1 MIWDR
6 PNSIDMETLTR
17 LFDCIKIQAK
27 APRPDFLGA
36 KMNGKWHAYGT
47 LHVHQMIDELAIAL
61 LKLGI
66 SANDGTPEGCDKI
79 GLISTGRPEWVIT
92 DLAVQQTGAILV
104 PLYPTIG
111 MSELEMI
118 LHEVDLK
125 VIFVENEELYHNVK
139 LTAQKL
145 SAPLKIFTYNEIE
158 DAVFWETLLHPFT
171 SDEESLLRQTAD
183 KVHED
188 DVSTIIYTSGTTG
201 HPKGVM
207 LTHKNILSNVKAC
220 YKVLDQIPLTER
232 KAFSFLPL
240 NHIFE
245 KMITYCYLFNGFS
258 IYYAE
263 SMETIGANLK
273 DVKPDIFASV
283 PRLLEKVYER
293 ILTEGNKLK
302 GVKRKIF
309 FWAMH
314 LAEQYEI
321 NSSGDLFYKIQ
332 MKIADRLVFSKWRAA
347 IGGNVKAIVLGG
359 AACQIRLEK
368 IFTAAKIVIM
378 EGYGLTETSP
388 VIAVNHYDKNERIFG
403 TVGMVIDGV
412 EVKIAKDGEI
422 LCKGPNLMKGYYLQP
437 DLTSEVLVGG
447 WFHTGDIGEFVKGKF
462 LKIVDRKKEIF
473 KTAGGKYVA
482 PLPIEN
488 KMKENKYIE
497 QIIVL
502 GPERKFTSALLVP
515 SFLNLKEWCA
525 RNQVSFTSNEQVI
538 KDERVIA
545 FYQSLVNKY
554 NAGFSHVE
562 QVKKISLLPVEWS
575 IANGELTPKGT
586 IKRKVIMERYKKE
599 IEEIYADHQ
608 FEKDMV

>member
-1 MIWDR
+1 
-6 PNSIDMETLTR
+6 METLTR

-27 APRPDFLGA
+27 APRSDLLTSKVNGNWHSYSTHQVH
-36 KMNGKWHAYGT
+36 KM
-47 LHVHQMIDELAIAL
+47 VDELAIAL
-61 LKLGI
+61 IKLGI
-66 SANDGTPEGCDKI
+66 SGKDETPEGRDKI

-111 MSELEMI
+111 MNELEMI

-125 VIFVENEELYHNVK
+125 VIFIENKELFLNV
-139 LTAQKL
+139 QKITVKF
-145 SAPLKIFTYNEIE
+145 PELKIFTYDDGIDEAVCWKNLLQPLTSE
-158 DAVFWETLLHPFT
+158 DQ
-171 SDEESLLRQTAD
+171 SLLQKAAD
-183 KVHED
+183 NVQES

-201 HPKGVM
+201 KPKGVM

-220 YKVLDQIPLTER
+220 YKVLVQIPLTQKR
-232 KAFSFLPL
+232 AFSFLPL

-263 SMETIGANLK
+263 NMETIGANLK
-273 DVKPDIFASV
+273 EVKPDVFASV

-302 GVKRKIF
+302 GIKRKIF
-309 FWAMH
+309 YWAIH

-321 NSSGDLFYKIQ
+321 NSPANLFYKMQ
-332 MKIADRLVFSKWRAA
+332 MKIADKLVFSKWRAA

-368 IFTAAKIVIM
+368 IFTAANIVIM

-388 VIAVNHYDKNERIFG
+388 VIAVNHYVENERMFG
-403 TVGMVIDGV
+403 TVGIVIDDV
-412 EVKIAKDGEI
+412 EIEIANDGEI
-422 LCKGPNLMKGYYLQP
+422 LCKGPNVMKGYYKQP
-437 DLTSEVLVGG
+437 DLTEETITGG
-447 WFHTGDIGEFVKGKF
+447 WFHTGDIGEMVNGRF
-462 LKIVDRKKEIF
+462 LKIIDRKKEIF

-515 SFLNLKEWCA
+515 SFLNLKDWCS
-525 RNQVSFTSNEQVI
+525 RNQVPFESNEQVI
-538 KDERVIA
+538 KEEKVIA
-545 FYQSLVNKY
+545 FYQSIVNKY
-554 NAGFSHVE
+554 NVEFSHVE
-562 QVKKISLLPVEWS
+562 QVKKIHLLPFEWS

-586 IKRKVIMERYKKE
+586 IKRKVIVEKYKKE
-599 IEEIYADHQ
+599 IDEIYADHQ
-608 FEKDMV
+608 FEKTTV

>member
-1 MIWDR
+1 
-6 PNSIDMETLTR
+6 METLTR

-27 APRPDFLGA
+27 SPRSDFLGA
-36 KMNGKWHAYGT
+36 KMNGKWHAYST
-47 LHVHQMIDELAIAL
+47 HHVHEMIDELTIAL
-61 LKLGI
+61 INLGV
-66 SANDGTPEGCDKI
+66 STNDGTPEGRDKI
-79 GLISTGRPEWVIT
+79 GLISKGRPEWIIT

-111 MSELEMI
+111 MHELEMI
-118 LHEVDLK
+118 LQEVDLK
-125 VIFVENEELYHNVK
+125 IIFIETEELYHNVK
-139 LTAQKL
+139 LIAEKL
-145 SAPLKIFTYNEIE
+145 TLPLKIFTYNEID

-171 SDEESLLRQTAD
+171 SDEKSILRQRAD

-220 YKVLDQIPLTER
+220 YKVLAQVPLKDR

-263 SMETIGANLK
+263 SMDTIGANLK
-273 DVKPDIFASV
+273 DVKPDLFASV

-293 ILTEGNKLK
+293 ILAEGNKLK

-314 LAEQYEI
+314 LAERYEI
-321 NSSGDLFYKIQ
+321 NSSANLWYRIQ
-332 MKIADRLVFSKWRAA
+332 MKIADRLVFSKWRDA

-388 VIAVNHYDKNERIFG
+388 VIAVNHYNKHERMFG
-403 TVGMVIDGV
+403 TVGMVIEGV

-422 LCKGPNLMKGYYLQP
+422 LCKGPNIMKGYYKQP
-437 DLTSEVLVGG
+437 DLTSEVVTEG
-447 WFHTGDIGEFVKGKF
+447 WFHTGDIGEMVNRKF

-502 GPERKFTSALLVP
+502 GPNKKFTSALLVP
-515 SFLNLKEWCA
+515 SFLNLKEWCT
-525 RNQVSFTSNEQVI
+525 RNQVPFISNEQVI
-538 KDERVIA
+538 KEERVLA

-554 NAGFSHVE
+554 NVEFSHVE
-562 QVKKISLLPVEWS
+562 QVKKISLLPSEWS
-575 IANGELTPKGT
+575 IIHGELTPKGT

-599 IEEIYADHQ
+599 IDEIYADHQ
-608 FEKDMV
+608 FEKDMVQENG